1 MILETQRN
9 TEFHHLLVYRETDCL
24 AEHWWDESTSTA
36 IITSPPLLFWM
47 VASQRAPLLSH
58 GIGMPRVRVGHLQNA
73 LSTSTMSSAK
83 KGIRRLPIERHPSEW
98 NQLIADMMEPL
109 LIKTAGDTANEEI
122 FEPEK
127 IVNPRLFSQTASALS
142 RLSPPSRTNRRSRRP
157 PGEYRYPSRPAL

>member
-1 MILETQRN
+1 MLISHLKSDNPSLPEEGRN
-9 TEFHHLLVYRETDCL
+9 AAGSNVPFVPR
-24 AEHWWDESTSTA
+24 WDESTSTA

-58 GIGMPRVRVGHLQNA
+58 GIGMPRVRVGHLQSA
-73 LSTSTMSSAK
+73 LSTSTMSSVK
-83 KGIRRLPIERHPSEW
+83 KGIRQRHPSEW
-98 NQLIADMMEPL
+98 NQLITDMMEPL

-142 RLSPPSRTNRRSRRP
+142 RTPLSSLKNQ
-157 PGEYRYPSRPAL
+157 